1 MPILKP
7 ITAPNGAAVAFHKA
21 LQVNYD
27 PVAATVAVNVAS
39 WADEDTHNAGGGLVW
54 MWPMDM
60 TPAALSGLDAALA
73 LVAPFDGGTVVSDDS
88 QSLAAVQLRQCATL
102 DDAYAQAISRA
113 VSFTTAAGDTHTYQ
127 ADPGSVQK
135 LSNCL
140 LGWLGAQAVP
150 AGFFFQASNNTRVP
164 FTYADLRGL
173 AAAFI
178 NAGFAAYVQL
188 QDLKVAVRSATTPDA
203 ARAIVWPSPP

>member
-7 ITAPNGAAVAFHKA
+7 ITTPNGAAVSFHKA
-21 LQVNYD
+21 LQANYD
-27 PVAATVAVNVAS
+27 PVAGTVAVNVAS

-60 TPAALSGLDAALA
+60 TPSALADLDAALA

-88 QSLAAVQLRQCATL
+88 LSLEAVQLRQCAML
-102 DDAYAQAISRA
+102 DAAYAQAIAGS
-113 VSFTTAAGDTHTYQ
+113 VSFTTAAGATHTYQ
-127 ADPGSVQK
+127 ADPASVQK

-140 LGWLGAQAVP
+140 LGWIGAQAVP
-150 AGFFFQASNNTRVP
+150 AGFFFQSLDNTRVP
-164 FTYADLRGL
+164 FTYADLQGL

-178 NAGFAAYVQL
+178 TAGYGAFALL
-188 QDLKVAVRSATTPDA
+188 QDLKVAVRAAATNDDA
-203 ARAIVWPSPP
+203 KAIVWPH